1 MIADAQLLT
10 QLLALSTDSLVHNV
24 GLATVVLSGLA
35 VLGLATSEIRRVA
48 ESHQAPKKLLG

>member
-10 QLLALSTDSLVHNV
+10 QLIALSTDSLVQNV
-24 GLATVVLSGLA
+24 GLAMVALSSLA

-48 ESHQAPKKLLG
+48 ESHRSPKKLLS